1 MKEKLNRS
9 IKTIGFSALAIN
21 GLIGAGIFALP
32 AAAAESSGSFSPWMF
47 VICGLLMS
55 TVILSFA
62 QLASHYSNTGGP
74 VLYAQEAFGPIVAF
88 QTGWLLYIG
97 RVTGLAANSNAL
109 VIYLGLLFPVFADG
123 FMHSF
128 ALTSVIL
135 LLTASNVFGVRS
147 AMGTISVLTI
157 LKLAP
162 LLLFIAVGVTWFDV
176 EQIFSLKDA
185 PIDNMSAS
193 LLLLVYAF
201 VGFEGAV
208 IPAGEA
214 KDPKKDIPKAL
225 LQTLIFTT
233 ILYFLIQSISVSVLE
248 NAASSKAPLSDAAGI
263 MLGSWGAILLTIT
276 AILSIAGNL
285 ASIFFAAPRMT
296 YALSIEKNL
305 PSWFGKVNEKSK
317 VPTNSIYFLAILA
330 LVLALTG
337 SFVWL
342 AIISSLARLIGFG
355 VCMAVLIKLKIQQQK
370 PLFERSLQML
380 LPVMGLTVCI
390 WLAAQAKGQ
399 AWLLTAGFIVLGA
412 GLYYLAKRVDD

>member
-1 MKEKLNRS
+1 MNEKLNRS

-74 VLYAQEAFGPIVAF
+74 VVYAQEAFGPIVAF

-109 VIYLGLLFPVFADG
+109 IIYLGLLFPVFADG
-123 FMHSF
+123 FMHSV
-128 ALTSVIL
+128 ALTAVIL

-176 EQIFSLKDA
+176 EQIFSMKDA
-185 PIDNMSAS
+185 PIENVSAS

-214 KDPKKDIPKAL
+214 KNPKKDIPRAL
-225 LQTLIFTT
+225 MQTLVFTM
-233 ILYFLIQSISVSVLE
+233 ILYFLIQSISVSVLSDIV
-248 NAASSKAPLSDAAGI
+248 SSKAPLSDAAGI
-263 MLGSWGAILLTIT
+263 MMGSWGAILLTIT
-276 AILSIAGNL
+276 AILSITGNL

-296 YALSIEKNL
+296 YALSIEKSL
-305 PSWFGKVNEKSK
+305 PVWFGRVNEKSK
-317 VPTNSIYFLAILA
+317 VPTHSIYFFAVLA

-342 AIISSLARLIGFG
+342 AIISSLARLIGFA
-355 VCMAVLIKLKIQQQK
+355 VCMAVLIKIKIQQQK
-370 PLFERSLQML
+370 PLFERGLQML
-380 LPVMGLTVCI
+380 LPVAGLTVCI
-390 WLAAQAKGQ
+390 WLAAQAKSQ
-399 AWLLTAGFIVLGA
+399 AWLLTAGFILLGA
-412 GLYYLAKRVDD
+412 VLYYLAKRVDD